1 MRREAGGY
9 VRGQL
14 LVALAV
20 AVLTALGLMIVGI
33 PAWLVLGIVMGL
45 CELIPYVG
53 PLIGGVPIAVFSL
66 PLGMTTTLWALG
78 VTILIQQIEGFF
90 LSPFLM
96 AGATGLHPVYVVLLL
111 TAGGLLMGLP
121 GMMIVLPAFLCVR
134 GGIRVLRTA
143 DGP

>member
-1 MRREAGGY
+1 
-9 VRGQL
+9 
-14 LVALAV
+14 
-20 AVLTALGLMIVGI
+20 
-33 PAWLVLGIVMGL
+33 
-45 CELIPYVG
+45 
-53 PLIGGVPIAVFSL
+53 
-66 PLGMTTTLWALG
+66 
-78 VTILIQQIEGFF
+78 
-90 LSPFLM
+90 M